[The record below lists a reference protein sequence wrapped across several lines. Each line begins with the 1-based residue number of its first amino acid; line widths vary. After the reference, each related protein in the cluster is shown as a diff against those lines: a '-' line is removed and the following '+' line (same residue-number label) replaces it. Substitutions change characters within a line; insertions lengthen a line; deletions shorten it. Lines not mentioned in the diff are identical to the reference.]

1 MIVPE
6 YWAEARKQ
14 HRHAGKQ
21 VTVRRFGWSDESQAA
36 AEAMAES
43 RAVVALAQLTSG
55 QDVPRREPKIPYNG
69 AQGVPI
75 REEVLARH
83 GDVVITRNAYGAR
96 CLNTP
101 DVLFADVDFRA
112 TPDVRYRRA
121 LIAAAIVVAA
131 VLGWQLQSGL
141 MAGVVAIA
149 GVATAWPLASLF
161 DRALINTKD
170 STEQEAMARVRA
182 FMLDHPAWGLRVYR
196 TPAGLRLLATHR
208 LFSPSE
214 VEVQDFFSKVGAD
227 PIFVRMCMNQ
237 KCFRARLTAKP
248 WRMGMTTAIRPRP
261 GVWPVRPERLKER
274 AAWVAVYEQRA
285 ADFSACQFVDALGS
299 GAIDSKV
306 AEVVALHD
314 AESRAT
320 VVGLGMA

>member
-101 DVLFADVDFRA
+101 DVLFADIDFQAR
-112 TPDVRYRRA
+112 PDLRYRHT

-131 VLGWQLQSGL
+131 VLAWQLQSGL

-161 DRALINTKD
+161 NRTLINTKD
-170 STEQEAMARVRA
+170 STEQEAMARVQA
-182 FMLDHPAWGLRVYR
+182 FMRDHPAWGVRVYR

-261 GVWPVRPERLKER
+261 GVWPVRPEKLKER

-285 ADFSACQFVDALGS
+285 ADFSACQFVAALGS
-299 GAIDSKV
+299 DAIDPKV

-314 AESRAT
+314 AESRAA
-320 VVGLGMA
+320 VVGLEMA